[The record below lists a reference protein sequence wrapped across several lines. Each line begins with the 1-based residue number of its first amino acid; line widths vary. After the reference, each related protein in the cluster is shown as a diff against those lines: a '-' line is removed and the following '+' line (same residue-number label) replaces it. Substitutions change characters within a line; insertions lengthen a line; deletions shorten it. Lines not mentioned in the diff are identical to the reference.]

1 MTTQTRTNRKTNR
14 TGSALV
20 LAVLLMLILS
30 LIGLSMLKAAQD
42 AQEYNIQLKR
52 KAAAQ
57 AAAEAAYEQAVF
69 WMSQQPDLFIAL
81 DKKSPQGTVSFP
93 DSSGSYQ
100 IRFAS
105 FADSRPIF
113 EVTARGQSGQM
124 VSTLNVFLVQAITG
138 WEMGQCRVPSGPSST
153 AEVYFANG
161 EIIAMPIHIN
171 TVQPPDDRDPDIYV
185 QPDPL
190 FLEPVS
196 MSESRYAADG
206 TDKYRRLI
214 DLFDSGIVFNQ
225 PKSRI
230 SDEEAVQLKF
240 DWFLQTLQE
249 QKPNLIFRPVQ
260 NTQVPLG
267 QPAVQVEFFVGTD
280 NIGYVRIT
288 NNCTVRGYQR
298 TGSDTTTWDYKIK
311 PGSGGALFEKYPIY
325 GFHYIPAN
333 ASATGQQITL
343 PVRST
348 YVTPRFGLTEGRA
361 GGQIYVDGN
370 VIVGSASENAS
381 LPTVRRLNTVQGKI
395 TIAATGHIWLAAPI
409 EVSDRDDDGK
419 TYPRQSNGLPH
430 PDNPNALGLVARGV
444 VKIIDP
450 GLSVQLGAPA
460 PVSGAVYQ
468 PVAELDRRQP
478 AGSPRRHLPDPMV
491 VEAAI
496 TACGGGWGAEN
507 VERNG
512 VGGRKEEVGPTDA
525 LVVRGM
531 LAEAIRGVVGVIG
544 RDGYVKQY
552 YLDERL
558 IRGIVPGNLWFK
570 GKYIPVPG
578 GWKETAQRLP

>member
-1 MTTQTRTNRKTNR
+1 MVRTRNVRTSKP

-20 LAVLLMLILS
+20 LAVLLLVILS
-30 LIGLSMLKAAQD
+30 LLGLSMLKAAQD
-42 AQEYNIQLKR
+42 AQEYSIQLKR

-69 WMSQQPDLFIAL
+69 WMSQQPDLFVAL
-81 DKKSPQGTVSFP
+81 EKKSPQGTVSFP

-100 IRFAS
+100 IRFSS

-113 EVTARGQSGQM
+113 EVRARGQSGQM
-124 VSTLNVFLVQAITG
+124 VSTLNVFLVQAMTG

-171 TVQPPDDRDPDIYV
+171 TIQPPDDRNPDIYV

-196 MSESRYAADG
+196 MSESRYASDG
-206 TDKYRRLI
+206 TDKYRRII
-214 DLFDSGIVFNQ
+214 DLFDSGIFFDQ

-240 DWFLQTLQE
+240 DWFVQMLQE
-249 QKPNLIFRPVQ
+249 QKPNLIFRPVK
-260 NTQVPLG
+260 NNLVPLG
-267 QPAVQVEFFVGTD
+267 QPAVQLEFFVGTD

-298 TGSDTTTWDYKIK
+298 TVSDTDTWDYKIK
-311 PGSGGALFEKYPIY
+311 PGSGGTLFEKYPVY

-333 ASATGQQITL
+333 ASAPGQQIVL
-343 PVRST
+343 PVQNT
-348 YVTPRFGLTEGRA
+348 YVVPRYGSTEGPP
-361 GGQIYVDGN
+361 GGQIFVDGN
-370 VIVGSASENAS
+370 VIIGSASETAS
-381 LPTVRRLNTVQGKI
+381 LPNVRQLNTVQGKI
-395 TIAATGHIWLAAPI
+395 TVAATGHIWVAAPI
-409 EVSDRDDDGK
+409 QVSDRDDSGAS
-419 TYPRQSNGLPH
+419 YPRQANGLPH

-450 GLSVQLGAPA
+450 GLAASLGAPGA
-460 PVSGAVYQ
+460 VSGAVYQ
-468 PVAELDRRQP
+468 PVAVLDKGQP
-478 AGSPRRHLPDPMV
+478 AGSPRRHLPDPMI
-491 VEAAI
+491 VEAAV

-512 VGGRKEEVGPTDA
+512 YGGRKEEVGPTDN
-525 LVVRGM
+525 LIVRGM
-531 LAEAIRGVVGVIG
+531 LAESIRGVVGVIG

-558 IRGIVPGNLWFK
+558 SRGIVPGNLWFK
-570 GKYIPVPG
+570 GKYIPIPG